1 MERKQNISGKRRL
14 SEEEILERK
23 RRLRQME
30 RSVQETEAF
39 GGKRAAFRTSGRRSA
54 RPELGERQSFEEA
67 YKELENKK
75 TDREPDSFEPDEEED
90 FSRRRKNAQQ
100 TKTSRKQGK
109 PLLQKKRLSLGWTQK
124 NRKPSSINQK
134 DKRTQQPQNGMA
146 VIRSFLVRLAMLV
159 VLLAVLF
166 GVVFGI
172 TPMANA
178 DMQPSICAGDL
189 MLYYRLEKDLNSDD
203 VVVFKKDG
211 ETYTGR
217 IVAKGGDTVEIT
229 SDSELKVNGSI
240 VVENEIYY
248 STPQYDTDVQYPI
261 SLEEKEY
268 FILCDS
274 REGAKDSRYFGPV
287 TQKEIKGKVITI
299 IRRSGI

>member
-39 GGKRAAFRTSGRRSA
+39 DRQREAFRTSGRRSA
-54 RPELGERQSFEEA
+54 RPELGERRSFEEA
-67 YKELENKK
+67 YKELENRKP
-75 TDREPDSFEPDEEED
+75 DREPDRFEPDEED
-90 FSRRRKNAQQ
+90 FSRRKNVQQ
-100 TKTSRKQGK
+100 EKTSRKQGK
-109 PLLQKKRLSLGWTQK
+109 PLLQKKRLSPGRTQR

-146 VIRSFLVRLAMLV
+146 VIRSFLVRLAMLA
-159 VLLAVLF
+159 VLLVVLF

-248 STPQYDTDVQYPI
+248 STPQYDTDVRYPI
-261 SLEEKEY
+261 SLGEKEY

>member
-39 GGKRAAFRTSGRRSA
+39 DRQREAFRTSGRRSA
-54 RPELGERQSFEEA
+54 RPELGERRSFEEA
-67 YKELENKK
+67 YKELENRKP
-75 TDREPDSFEPDEEED
+75 DREPDRFEPDEED
-90 FSRRRKNAQQ
+90 FSRRKNVQQ
-100 TKTSRKQGK
+100 EKTSRKQGK
-109 PLLQKKRLSLGWTQK
+109 RLLQKKRLSPGRTQK

-146 VIRSFLVRLAMLV
+146 VIRSFLVRLAMLA
-159 VLLAVLF
+159 VLLVVLF

-248 STPQYDTDVQYPI
+248 STPQYDTDVRYPI
-261 SLEEKEY
+261 SLGEKEY

>member
-1 MERKQNISGKRRL
+1 
-14 SEEEILERK
+14 
-23 RRLRQME
+23 
-30 RSVQETEAF
+30 
-39 GGKRAAFRTSGRRSA
+39 
-54 RPELGERQSFEEA
+54 
-67 YKELENKK
+67 
-75 TDREPDSFEPDEEED
+75 
-90 FSRRRKNAQQ
+90 
-100 TKTSRKQGK
+100 
-109 PLLQKKRLSLGWTQK
+109 
-124 NRKPSSINQK
+124 
-134 DKRTQQPQNGMA
+134 MA
-146 VIRSFLVRLAMLV
+146 VIRSFLVRLAMLA
-159 VLLAVLF
+159 VLLVVLF

-248 STPQYDTDVQYPI
+248 STPQYDTDVRYPI
-261 SLEEKEY
+261 SLGEKEY

>member
-1 MERKQNISGKRRL
+1 
-14 SEEEILERK
+14 
-23 RRLRQME
+23 ME
-30 RSVQETEAF
+30 RSVQDTRKTEAF
-39 GGKRAAFRTSGRRSA
+39 DRKNAVSRTSGRRSA
-54 RPELGERQSFEEA
+54 RPELGERRSFEEA
-67 YKELENKK
+67 YKELENRAP
-75 TDREPDSFEPDEEED
+75 DRGPENFVPDKEED
-90 FSRRRKNAQQ
+90 FSRRKNEQQ
-100 TKTSRKQGK
+100 EKTSRKQGRM
-109 PLLQKKRLSLGWTQK
+109 PLQRKRLALGRTQK

-134 DKRTQQPQNGMA
+134 EKRTQPPQDGMA
-146 VIRSFLVRLAMLV
+146 VIRSFLVRLTMLV
-159 VLLAVLF
+159 VLLVVLF
-166 GVVFGI
+166 GVIFGI

-189 MLYYRLEKDLNSDD
+189 MLYYRMEKDLNSDD

-229 SDSELKVNGSI
+229 GDSELKVNGSI

-261 SLEEKEY
+261 SLGEKEY

>member
-39 GGKRAAFRTSGRRSA
+39 DRQREAFRTSGRRSA
-54 RPELGERQSFEEA
+54 RPELGERRSFEEA
-67 YKELENKK
+67 YKELENRKP
-75 TDREPDSFEPDEEED
+75 DREPDRFEPDEED
-90 FSRRRKNAQQ
+90 FSRRKNVQQ
-100 TKTSRKQGK
+100 EKTSRKQGK
-109 PLLQKKRLSLGWTQK
+109 PLLQKKRLSPGRTQK

-146 VIRSFLVRLAMLV
+146 VIRSFLVRLAMLA
-159 VLLAVLF
+159 VLLVVLF

-211 ETYTGR
+211 KTYTGR

-248 STPQYDTDVQYPI
+248 STPQYDTDVRYPI
-261 SLEEKEY
+261 SLGEKEY

>member
-1 MERKQNISGKRRL
+1 
-14 SEEEILERK
+14 
-23 RRLRQME
+23 ME
-30 RSVQETEAF
+30 RSVQETEDSERKSAAS
-39 GGKRAAFRTSGRRSA
+39 RASVKRSA
-54 RPELGERQSFEEA
+54 RPELGERRSFEET
-67 YKELENKK
+67 YKELENRKP
-75 TDREPDSFEPDEEED
+75 DREPDNFEPDEEED
-90 FSRRRKNAQQ
+90 FSRRRKNVQQ
-100 TKTSRKQGK
+100 EKTSRKQGK
-109 PLLQKKRLSLGWTQK
+109 PLLQKKRLSPGRTQK

-134 DKRTQQPQNGMA
+134 DKRTQQPEDGMA
-146 VIRSFLVRLAMLV
+146 VIRSFLVRLAMLA
-159 VLLAVLF
+159 VLLVVLF

-248 STPQYDTDVQYPI
+248 STPQYDTDIQYPI
-261 SLEEKEY
+261 SLGEKEY

>member
-1 MERKQNISGKRRL
+1 
-14 SEEEILERK
+14 
-23 RRLRQME
+23 ME

-67 YKELENKK
+67 YKELENRKP
-75 TDREPDSFEPDEEED
+75 DREPDRFEPDEED
-90 FSRRRKNAQQ
+90 FSRRKNVQQ
-100 TKTSRKQGK
+100 EKTSRKQGK
-109 PLLQKKRLSLGWTQK
+109 PLLQKKRLSPGRTQR

-146 VIRSFLVRLAMLV
+146 VIRSFLVRLAMLA
-159 VLLAVLF
+159 VLLVVLF

-248 STPQYDTDVQYPI
+248 STPQYDTDVRYPI
-261 SLEEKEY
+261 SLGEKEY
-268 FILCDS
+268 FIHW
-274 REGAKDSRYFGPV
+274 
-287 TQKEIKGKVITI
+287 QKE
-299 IRRSGI
+299 

>member
-1 MERKQNISGKRRL
+1 MERKQNTSGKRQL

-39 GGKRAAFRTSGRRSA
+39 DRQREAFRTSGRRSA
-54 RPELGERQSFEEA
+54 RPELGERRSFEEA
-67 YKELENKK
+67 YKELENRKP
-75 TDREPDSFEPDEEED
+75 DREPDRFEPDEED
-90 FSRRRKNAQQ
+90 FSRRKNVQQ
-100 TKTSRKQGK
+100 EKTSRKQGK

-146 VIRSFLVRLAMLV
+146 VIRSFLVRLAMLA
-159 VLLAVLF
+159 VLLVVLF

-248 STPQYDTDVQYPI
+248 STPQYDTDVRYPI
-261 SLEEKEY
+261 SLGEKEY

>member
-39 GGKRAAFRTSGRRSA
+39 DRQREAFRTSGRRSA
-54 RPELGERQSFEEA
+54 RPELGERRSFEEA
-67 YKELENKK
+67 YKELENRKP
-75 TDREPDSFEPDEEED
+75 DREPDRFEPDEED
-90 FSRRRKNAQQ
+90 FSRRKNVQQ
-100 TKTSRKQGK
+100 EKTSRKQGK
-109 PLLQKKRLSLGWTQK
+109 PLLQKKRLSPGRTQR

-146 VIRSFLVRLAMLV
+146 VIRSFLVRLAMLA
-159 VLLAVLF
+159 VLLVVLF

>member
-39 GGKRAAFRTSGRRSA
+39 DRQREAFRTSGRRSA
-54 RPELGERQSFEEA
+54 RPELGERRSFEEA
-67 YKELENKK
+67 YKELENRKP
-75 TDREPDSFEPDEEED
+75 DREPDRFEPDEED
-90 FSRRRKNAQQ
+90 FSRRKNVQQ
-100 TKTSRKQGK
+100 EKTSRKQGK
-109 PLLQKKRLSLGWTQK
+109 PLLQKKRLSPGKKKK

-146 VIRSFLVRLAMLV
+146 VIRSFLVRLAMLA
-159 VLLAVLF
+159 VLLVVLF

-248 STPQYDTDVQYPI
+248 STPQYDTDVRYPI
-261 SLEEKEY
+261 SLGEKEY